1 MLAKSESTS
10 VDLQEAAQQA
20 RDISTKL
27 RETGHLAH
35 ANKMQGLAVQ
45 LDAAA
50 TQAVVSAAEEAEQ
63 AIQKKRLDDAYE
75 RKRQREG
82 KPKAATRSVEC
93 LSEHY
98 LRVLHYAMQGAMRCL
113 RVCKYV
119 SSTVRV
125 SDRVSSSG
133 ALG

>member
-10 VDLQEAAQQA
+10 VDLQVAAQQA

-27 RETGHLAH
+27 RDTGHLAH

-82 KPKAATRSVEC
+82 KPKAARRSVEC

-98 LRVLHYAMQGAMRCL
+98 L
-113 RVCKYV
+113 
-119 SSTVRV
+119 
-125 SDRVSSSG
+125 SG
-133 ALG
+133 AALCHAGRHALPQSVQICQLHCQSV